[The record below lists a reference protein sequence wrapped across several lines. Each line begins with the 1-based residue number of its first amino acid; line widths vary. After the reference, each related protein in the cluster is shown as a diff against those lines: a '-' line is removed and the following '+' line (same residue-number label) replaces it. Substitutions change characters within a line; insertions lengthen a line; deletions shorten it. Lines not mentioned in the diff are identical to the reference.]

1 MYIWI
6 WTMVL
11 GGAVFVPL
19 LVISLVRL
27 ESTRLA
33 FVLSATFTIGAMI
46 GFFLSMLLA
55 YGLRLDTAWNGIALF
70 LFASAGAIGGAAL
83 ALALLRR
90 FGRRQ

>member
-6 WTMVL
+6 WTMIL

-27 ESTRLA
+27 ESARLA
-33 FVLSATFTIGAMI
+33 FVLSAVFTLGAMV

-55 YGLRLDTAWNGIALF
+55 HWLRLNEAWDGIALF

-83 ALALLRR
+83 ALALLRK